1 MRFSRK
7 AIEKTVAILQLFYLL
22 LMGLGVLAIA
32 LGITE
37 SLSGEAVGFKEI
49 SRIVA
54 IMIFAFVYYLGLS
67 RKIFWIVP
75 LEIIASTFGSI
86 ISLFFLSVAFLYSAT
101 LLYIFVPAVIINI
114 FFLYFFTRK
123 SVREYFDFTWNKK
136 SVIYAV
142 LIFIGVGLLLQSG
155 LVFDIL
161 TKN

>member
-54 IMIFAFVYYLGLS
+54 IMIFAFV
-67 RKIFWIVP
+67 
-75 LEIIASTFGSI
+75 
-86 ISLFFLSVAFLYSAT
+86 
-101 LLYIFVPAVIINI
+101 
-114 FFLYFFTRK
+114 
-123 SVREYFDFTWNKK
+123 
-136 SVIYAV
+136 
-142 LIFIGVGLLLQSG
+142 
-155 LVFDIL
+155 
-161 TKN
+161 